1 MSFNITIS
9 GITGGTQISTV
20 QILECTDGD
29 CNSCT
34 LIPSYGSVLL
44 STLNT
49 PGITITNIN
58 DNTSYIKIAPNG
70 VCSGNTLCLPVQ
82 ITPTQLF
89 WSITENA
96 GGGITIYDKDNNI
109 LLNENVTLS
118 ESGKN
123 GTLTVSELVLP
134 YKIKGFWQNG
144 SGNIVNFIV
153 CDLSTP
159 IQLYTSVPIDN
170 FVGYDE
176 YIVDPT
182 PLNVSVTMWKDGQPS
197 AICPI

>member
-1 MSFNITIS
+1 M
-9 GITGGTQISTV
+9 
-20 QILECTDGD
+20 
-29 CNSCT
+29 
-34 LIPSYGSVLL
+34 
-44 STLNT
+44 
-49 PGITITNIN
+49 
-58 DNTSYIKIAPNG
+58 
-70 VCSGNTLCLPVQ
+70 
-82 ITPTQLF
+82 
-89 WSITENA
+89 
-96 GGGITIYDKDNNI
+96 
-109 LLNENVTLS
+109 LNENVTLS